1 MNTTTTRLPARPA
14 TGAAQRLVPLAE
26 RLLGGALP
34 VRVRMW
40 DGSEAGPEGAPTVH
54 VRSR

>member
-1 MNTTTTRLPARPA
+1 MNTTVTRHPARPA

-40 DGSEAGPEGAPTVH
+40 DGSEAGPEDA
-54 VRSR
+54 